1 MRDGSLT
8 FNELIDRNFAYC
20 HLYEAVLMKN
30 VSSKVVA
37 RRLRFAGFL
46 VVCVLSLYEVAA
58 SQPRGELLY
67 STNCI
72 ACHSTQVHWRDKK
85 LATDWGSLREQVRR
99 WQDVASLGWRDD
111 DIIEVTR
118 YLNDLY
124 YNYPASNAVG
134 SRPPESSTASSSH

>member
-1 MRDGSLT
+1 M
-8 FNELIDRNFAYC
+8 FNGLIYRNVPYC
-20 HLYEAVLMKN
+20 HLHEALRMKN
-30 VSSKVVA
+30 VFSKVVA

-46 VVCVLSLYEVAA
+46 VFGVLSLYEMAA

-134 SRPPESSTASSSH
+134 SRPSESSTASSSH

>member
-1 MRDGSLT
+1 M
-8 FNELIDRNFAYC
+8 FNELIYRNVPYC
-20 HLYEAVLMKN
+20 HLHEAIRMKN

-46 VVCVLSLYEVAA
+46 VFGVLSLYEMAA

-134 SRPPESSTASSSH
+134 SRPSESSTASSSH